1 MPEQQIRCRSVLTD
15 AGWLNPAVIDLDS
28 NGYIRSVAPLPEN
41 ATVDY
46 GHVIPGMP
54 NLHSHAFQR
63 QMAGLSGLAS
73 GLASPEGDSFWTW
86 RELMYRLALC
96 IQPEQVLA
104 IAAFLQAE
112 MLENGY
118 TSCAEFHYLHHQPD
132 GKPYA
137 DLAEMSG
144 QILAAAEQS
153 GMALTLLPVLYCR
166 SGFGSLDVTAR
177 QRRFRNSTGQYLEL
191 WQRCTEMLQ
200 GQTLHRLGLAP
211 HSLRAVSAEQL
222 AEMLQAFRNV
232 DQPIHIHIAEQQRE
246 VEESVAAVAAR
257 PVQWLLDHHD
267 VDHQWCLVHA
277 THMDAR
283 ESSAVLRSH
292 AVAGL
297 CPSTEADL
305 GDGYFDIINWF
316 AQSGRFGVGSDS
328 NLRLSPTEEL
338 RTLEFQ
344 ARLQSGKR
352 NVLSEQELSCGRSLW
367 QRSLAGGA
375 QALGQKVGRMAP
387 TYRADLIELDE
398 QHPLLAGRC
407 GDSLL
412 DSWIMAGEQTMVRTV
427 WVGGQ
432 KRVVEGR
439 HVARDVLLA
448 AGRKAMRELL

>member
-1 MPEQQIRCRSVLTD
+1 MSERLLRCRSVLTEN
-15 AGWLNPAVIDLDS
+15 GWLGPAAVHLDAE
-28 NGYIRSVAPLPEN
+28 GYIRSVEVLSDHAG
-41 ATVDY
+41 TDY
-46 GHVIPGMP
+46 GHVIPGIP

-63 QMAGLSGLAS
+63 PMAGLA

-86 RELMYRLALC
+86 RESMYRLAMR
-96 IQPEQVLA
+96 IQPEQLQA

-132 GKPYA
+132 GRPYSN
-137 DLAEMSG
+137 LAEMSG

-166 SGFGSLDVTAR
+166 SGFSSPEVTER
-177 QRRFRNSTGQYLEL
+177 QRRFRNSPEQYLEL
-191 WQRCTEMLQ
+191 WQRCAEMLQ

-222 AEMLQAFRNV
+222 AEVLKARREV
-232 DQPIHIHIAEQQRE
+232 DQPIHIHIAEQRRE
-246 VEESVAAVAAR
+246 VEECKAALAAR
-257 PVQWLLDHHD
+257 PVQWLLDQHA
-267 VDHQWCLVHA
+267 VDAHWCLVHA

-283 ESSAVLRSH
+283 EFSALLQTQ

-316 AQSGRFGVGSDS
+316 AQSGRFGIGSDS
-328 NLRLSPTEEL
+328 NLRLSPIEEL
-338 RTLEFQ
+338 RMLEFQ

-352 NVLSEQELSCGRSLW
+352 NVLAEYGLSCGRSIY
-367 QRSLAGGA
+367 QRALAGGA
-375 QALGQKVGRMAP
+375 QALGQKVGCIAP
-387 TYRADLIELDE
+387 AFRADLIELDE
-398 QHPLLAGRC
+398 QHPLLAGRA

-412 DSWIMAGEQTMVRTV
+412 DSWIMAGEQSMIRTV
-427 WVGGQ
+427 WVAGQ

-439 HVARDVLLA
+439 HLARDVLQA
-448 AGRKAMRELL
+448 AFRIVMLELL